1 MNTIVTRKGG
11 CRLFLILLACSYA
24 NSLFAGSPFSRNRTS
39 SVYQSTTTQTMVWT
53 GSREDVERLVAEA
66 ATQYGFESGT
76 HKGRDVARLKPA
88 SMSEMM
94 REISRG
100 NVSNWKIESKDNF
113 HQPGYG
119 IFGKTNVKFTNPSG
133 DEVVYSLMTG
143 EIVKDENLG
152 TFNFVANYS
161 ENPHGH
167 IEQDVA
173 PHQVDDKYKFVGILF
188 ESDPA
193 NPNVYH
199 IIDGQTGRPLTQKQV
214 HDFPSTL
221 TDMWKDQGLVCTP
234 PLSQQQQ
241 DSLERW
247 STIDKV
253 ANAVGETGKELTAGV
268 GTTVS
273 DMKDWL
279 SSVLSSPNKSDFL
292 KSLADLLETGEEIV
306 EVRERKAAE
315 EERLRQQQLAAQRKQ
330 NQKRESETKS
340 NKATT
345 RETPK
350 STATS
355 QSKPAQK
362 STTPTQTKQ
371 TTTVTTQPKQTVSA
385 SFDMS
390 KLTSIYEKRMAV
402 LEEIYALPDGEPA
415 SADQRQKVNAYLDEY
430 KAELSRLEKVLD
442 NGPKNNTWFNYGLE
456 LNIKKDGQT
465 TLMTR
470 MMQRCRNAGKF

>member
-1 MNTIVTRKGG
+1 MVK
-11 CRLFLILLACSYA
+11 
-24 NSLFAGSPFSRNRTS
+24 
-39 SVYQSTTTQTMVWT
+39 TMKAF
-53 GSREDVERLVAEA
+53 RLVIAVIFVLLRGIAFADFMDCLSPNIYKNPKTDMNKNNIAPLTEA
-66 ATQYGFESGT
+66 DAIRAGWS
-76 HKGRDVARLKPA
+76 K
-88 SMSEMM
+88 MSDWGSLYH
-94 REISRG
+94 IRG
-100 NVSNWKIESKDNF
+100 NLLDAVGVVRIKEAIGKSIESA
-113 HQPGYG
+113 
-119 IFGKTNVKFTNPSG
+119 I
-133 DEVVYSLMTG
+133 
-143 EIVKDENLG
+143 G
-152 TFNFVANYS
+152 TEAYDTIR
-161 ENPHGH
+161 PL
-167 IEQDVA
+167 IEQNLDTA
-173 PHQVDDKYKFVGILF
+173 LDINHKYVDPDGHGEATYLPDGSLLNKGNRQGTYNDDSADNWVDHFCSAIVNHMMVQLKDLEYDPTKKCFVVSEDKM
-188 ESDPA
+188 ESPVDC
-193 NPNVYH
+193 
-199 IIDGQTGRPLTQKQV
+199 DTGRP
-214 HDFPSTL
+214 
-221 TDMWKDQGLVCTP
+221 
-234 PLSQQQQ
+234 
-241 DSLERW
+241 
-247 STIDKV
+247 
-253 ANAVGETGKELTAGV
+253 VGDT
-268 GTTVS
+268 
-273 DMKDWL
+273 
-279 SSVLSSPNKSDFL
+279 L
-292 KSLADLLETGEEIV
+292 KSLADFLETGEEIV